1 MRPDWKVPPLN
12 GAKYNLSNNVCIDPA
27 IELPINTRELTQYP
41 NYYPA
46 YNAVADYYNVK
57 IDHLMVGF
65 GIGELFTR
73 MLQHGNLGNI
83 SIVEPAWPMPG
94 IHLDVSTTPYI
105 SFTFD
110 NLKTGLTDTL
120 YLSNPNSLDGTVLT
134 REQIIKLLPFYK
146 YVICDEAYMDF
157 SSHTMI
163 DSYEKY
169 PNLIILKTFSK
180 SIAMPGL
187 RFGFCISS
195 NKEFVDRLQST
206 RPNAV
211 MTGIAAALVPE
222 LIQMIP
228 EHVSRMKITKNKIES
243 TYECIPSE
251 GNYVLLKG
259 NSMINYDNTQVKE
272 VSQGVYRMALFNIDL
287 YNEIFNG

>member
-1 MRPDWKVPPLN
+1 MRPDWTVPP
-12 GAKYNLSNNVCIDPA
+12 AHSSKYNLSNNVCIDPA
-27 IELPINTRELTQYP
+27 IELPTNTTELAQYP

-46 YNAVADYYNVK
+46 YKAVADYYNVK
-57 IDHLMVGF
+57 IEHLMIGF

-73 MLQHGNLGNI
+73 MLQHNNLGTI
-83 SIVEPAWPMPG
+83 SIVEPAWPMPS
-94 IHLDVSTTPYI
+94 IHLDILNTPY
-105 SFTFD
+105 SSVPFN
-110 NLKTGLTDTL
+110 NLIMGLADTL
-120 YLSNPNSLDGTVLT
+120 YLSNPNGINGTVLT

-157 SSHTMI
+157 SNHSMI
-163 DSYEKY
+163 DYYQKY
-169 PNLIILKTFSK
+169 PNLIVLKTFSK

-195 NKEFVDRLQST
+195 NKEFINNLQLH

-211 MTGIAAALVPE
+211 MTSIASVLVPK

-228 EHVSRMKITKNKIES
+228 DHVSRMKVTKKKIES
-243 TYECIPSE
+243 TYDCIPSE

-259 NSMINYDNTQVKE
+259 NSMINYNNTEVKE
-272 VSQGVYRMALFNIDL
+272 VSQGIYRMALFNIDL

>member
-1 MRPDWKVPPLN
+1 MRPDWTIPPVQ
-12 GAKYNLSNNVCIDPA
+12 GAKYILSNNVCIDPA
-27 IELPINTRELTQYP
+27 IELSINFNELNTYP

-46 YNAVADYYNVK
+46 YKGIADYYSVK
-57 IDHLMVGF
+57 IEHLMIGF

-73 MLQHGNLGNI
+73 MLQHSNLGTI

-94 IHLDVSTTPYI
+94 IHLDILNTPY
-105 SFTFD
+105 SSVPFN
-110 NLKTGLTDTL
+110 NLIMGLADTL
-120 YLSNPNSLDGTVLT
+120 YLSNPNGINGTVLT

-157 SSHTMI
+157 SSHSMI

-169 PNLIILKTFSK
+169 TNLIILKTFSK

-195 NKEFVDRLQST
+195 NKELINNLQLN

-211 MTGIAAALVPE
+211 MSGVASSLVPK

-228 EHVSRMKITKNKIES
+228 DHVSRMKITKNKIES
-243 TYECIPSE
+243 TYDCIPSE
-251 GNYVLLKG
+251 GNYVLLKD
-259 NSMINYDNTQVKE
+259 NSMINYGNAEVKE
-272 VSQGVYRMALFNIDL
+272 VSQGIYRMALFNINL
-287 YNEIFNG
+287 YNEIING

>member
-1 MRPDWKVPPLN
+1 MRPDWKVPPLK
-12 GAKYNLSNNVCIDPA
+12 GAKYNLSNNVCIDTA
-27 IELPINTRELTQYP
+27 IELSINTRELTQYP

-46 YNAVADYYNVK
+46 YKAVADYYRVK
-57 IDHLMVGF
+57 IEHLMIGF
-65 GIGELFTR
+65 GIGEIFTR
-73 MLQHGNLGNI
+73 MLQHGNLGDI

-94 IHLDVSTTPYI
+94 IHLDVSTTPYTGV
-105 SFTFD
+105 TFD
-110 NLKTGLTDTL
+110 NLRMGLTDTL
-120 YLSNPNSLDGTVLT
+120 YLSNPNSLNGTVLT
-134 REQIIKLLPFYK
+134 REQIIKLLAFYK

-157 SSHTMI
+157 SSHSMI
-163 DSYEKY
+163 DLYEKY

-195 NKEFVDRLQST
+195 NKEFIDRLQST

-211 MTGIAAALVPE
+211 MTGIAASLVPE

-228 EHVSRMKITKNKIES
+228 EHVSRMKVTKNKIES
-243 TYECIPSE
+243 TYECVPSE
-251 GNYVLLKG
+251 GNYVLLKE